1 MLHQAISYAGRY
13 RIERYTRGILTY
25 DSGWFSNLI
34 TDAGLNALGT
44 GFGVRCYVGDG
55 TAAPTRSD
63 TGLSGT
69 LLGVITSSGAAY
81 GHQIEAEPYYVE
93 FFRTFSFN
101 LGQVVG
107 TVAEVAIG
115 DGLPTP
121 TFLFSRS
128 LARNQAGE
136 VEAVAFTEEEQ
147 LVVHYSLRLYAP
159 VGDVESTVLVN
170 GEYHSTLTRAAD
182 LRVFPT
188 VNSWIALLG
197 TAINVKPAWVFS
209 CLNLYS
215 GGIAESVLDTP
226 LGLIAETSEMI
237 AAPYVPGS
245 LSLSAQAIFIP
256 NSGSG
261 TIRSIKSIFQ
271 GGGVFQTEL
280 DPPFSKTDRQ
290 TVVID
295 FSCSW
300 QHYEE

>member
-1 MLHQAISYAGRY
+1 MLHQTISYAGRY

-25 DSGWFSNLI
+25 DSGWFDNLI
-34 TDAGLNALGT
+34 TDAGLDAMGT

-69 LLGVITSSGAAY
+69 VLGVITGGGVSY
-81 GHQIEAEPYYVE
+81 GQQIVDEPYYVE
-93 FFRTFSFN
+93 YFRTFSFN

-107 TVAEVAIG
+107 TVAEVALG

-121 TFLFSRS
+121 TFLFSRA

-136 VEAVAFTEEEQ
+136 IEAVEFTEEEQ
-147 LVVHYSLRLYAP
+147 LVVHYSIRLYAP
-159 VGDVESTVLVN
+159 TEDVESAVLVD
-170 GEYHSTLTRAAD
+170 GVAHAALTRAAD
-182 LRVFPT
+182 LRIFPT
-188 VNSWIALLG
+188 VNSWVIFLG
-197 TAINVKPAWVFS
+197 SAINVKAAWVFS

-215 GGIAESVLDTP
+215 GGISTSVLDSP
-226 LGLIAETSEMI
+226 VGLIAETSEMI
-237 AAPYVPGS
+237 ATPYVPGS

-256 NSGSG
+256 NSGNG

-280 DPPFSKTDRQ
+280 DPPITKTDRQ